1 MSKQIVAGKISKC
14 CGVAVYLEGRYGG
27 THEFE
32 YCTKCRKRQD
42 LQDASRETTTDGK
55 VITKTEHPDGRKD
68 VTIGINMLDVKAT
81 DEETAQAKKVI
92 EEDILPNMQA
102 SMVMVVVIHKPS
114 NQSTSNKVSLPR
126 VREFAEA
133 AVRQFRSMVTD
144 APDSDFIVVE
154 VHEGSMLTRVSTLQN
169 L

>member
-68 VTIGINMLDVKAT
+68 VHIEVNSLNVKEDDPAT
-81 DEETAQAKKVI
+81 LKAKEVI
-92 EEDILPNMQA
+92 EKEVIPKLADAL
-102 SMVMVVVIHKPS
+102 VLVVVIHKPT
-114 NQSTSNKVSLPR
+114 NEHAERIVKVPM
-126 VREFAEA
+126 VRKFAEA
-133 AVRQFRSMVTD
+133 IITARGGEPSEYV
-144 APDSDFIVVE
+144 IVE
-154 VHEGSMLTRVSTLQN
+154 HHLTNGTVIVSTL
-169 L
+169 